1 MAQKCYRDA
10 QHGIGLVRARDLS
23 ELAVK
28 SMASMAF
35 EGAALG
41 DAKAQYRLRDE
52 KQIVAW
58 SVAFDLILLAGNP
71 VAASASN
78 RGGRS
83 PQGTDPA
90 LEAIAKH
97 QQADADHNAA
107 ITATDATEYRS
118 EAYWQAD
125 DHQGACCHAEADAGW
140 DLARTIPTTLGGVAA
155 VLEYVK
161 QYEDKGEEWPNSD
174 CIGREGWHYQLRQMM
189 ATAAVNLA

>member
-125 DHQGACCHAEADAGW
+125 DHQGVRIPMISPGCT
-140 DLARTIPTTLGGVAA
+140 DLISPRIP
-155 VLEYVK
+155 
-161 QYEDKGEEWPNSD
+161 
-174 CIGREGWHYQLRQMM
+174 R
-189 ATAAVNLA
+189 